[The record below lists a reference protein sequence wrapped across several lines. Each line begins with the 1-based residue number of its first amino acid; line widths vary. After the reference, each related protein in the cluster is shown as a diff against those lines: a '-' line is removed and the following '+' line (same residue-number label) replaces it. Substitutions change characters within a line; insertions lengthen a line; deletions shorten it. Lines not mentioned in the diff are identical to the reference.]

1 MGSEYSGELVMD
13 GSENMDCGALEK
25 VEAKELEE
33 ENNSTKGVKPKK
45 GAALPKG
52 RKVTLSGSETL
63 KSPYGRRVA
72 PMVDDELRKKY
83 DKVAGATKAKRV
95 KKTKEGEEKDEFD
108 ILGDT
113 PTKSLAE
120 RLGNSPEQLEKKMA
134 TKKKE
139 TKQTKAPRTKK
150 EPAKKIDSPKKKGRK
165 RPSWE
170 SGSSD
175 EVNSSDDEDGSEAV
189 SVPVRTTTRRAAEE
203 VNPHLR
209 GGRVENHLGK
219 TTPSSPDRDSNLDL
233 PVLNGQA
240 QHDSAEK
247 ETYVGELEAR
257 RRVGRQGDDLNETIR
272 ELTGVTTSSE
282 DEMDEDEILDNLGI
296 IGLVQ
301 ELSERDDSG
310 WASGMTGVSWWKDS
324 PLLEAGVDEQP
335 DSGIIPIGRRGR
347 TGGVGRV
354 LQPGV
359 ETLLVGG
366 SRTQIGRLPQVAYRG
381 MLIVAAQGHGSEN
394 MVPGGRGAGWRVPAK
409 KKTID
414 VSDTDSEF
422 DVPKNKKKITKVLN
436 TSDAMFDNL
445 VGSGSGGSVDAPVE
459 VSSDDD
465 MFSNKKAAPK
475 KRMLHKID
483 KEATVQIQK
492 KTVPKRATKK
502 RVYLDDSQDEEED
515 IMPKKSRGKKKVES
529 SDEEF
534 TIEDSDF

>member
-1 MGSEYSGELVMD
+1 MGTEYSGELVMD
-13 GSENMDCGALEK
+13 GSENMDCGAVQAVEGLEK

-33 ENNSTKGVKPKK
+33 ENSTKGVKSKK

-52 RKVTLSGSETL
+52 KKVTPSGSETL
-63 KSPYGRRVA
+63 KSPHGRRVA

-83 DKVAGATKAKRV
+83 DKVAGATKAKQAALLSFLRTCIGRANPPPYSLDRPTIHSIV
-95 KKTKEGEEKDEFD
+95 IVTPYPSTTIPYLPPRLTTHVAGTVPLPPTATHVARTVPLPPTATHVAGTVPLPPNATHVAGTVPLPPTATHVAGTFPLPPPRLTLPGQFLCLPLRLTLPGQFLYRPPQLPVAGTVLSPSNLIVPSDGMGYTRRAGKAHRQKTLKKTVTTKQYSTRGPLFYDPHCNHQTPEGQHSAPTSPRGKKTKAGEEKDEFD

-175 EVNSSDDEDGSEAV
+175 EMNSSDDEDGSEAV
-189 SVPVRTTTRRAAEE
+189 SVPVRTTTRRAA
-203 VNPHLR
+203 
-209 GGRVENHLGK
+209 
-219 TTPSSPDRDSNLDL
+219 
-233 PVLNGQA
+233 
-240 QHDSAEK
+240 
-247 ETYVGELEAR
+247 
-257 RRVGRQGDDLNETIR
+257 
-272 ELTGVTTSSE
+272 
-282 DEMDEDEILDNLGI
+282 
-296 IGLVQ
+296 
-301 ELSERDDSG
+301 
-310 WASGMTGVSWWKDS
+310 
-324 PLLEAGVDEQP
+324 
-335 DSGIIPIGRRGR
+335 
-347 TGGVGRV
+347 
-354 LQPGV
+354 
-359 ETLLVGG
+359 
-366 SRTQIGRLPQVAYRG
+366 
-381 MLIVAAQGHGSEN
+381 
-394 MVPGGRGAGWRVPAK
+394 
-409 KKTID
+409 
-414 VSDTDSEF
+414 
-422 DVPKNKKKITKVLN
+422 VLN

-465 MFSNKKAAPK
+465 MFSNKKKAAPK

-483 KEATVQIQK
+483 KEAIVQIQK
-492 KTVPKRATKK
+492 KTVPKRAPKK
-502 RVYLDDSQDEEED
+502 RIYLDDSLDEEED
-515 IMPKKSRGKKKVES
+515 IIPKKSRGKKKVES

>member
-1 MGSEYSGELVMD
+1 MTLVGSIQVIEVWWCAGGGGGPLASWTSEEEAIEVSRLIFPTHALVVVVSSTVLTD
-13 GSENMDCGALEK
+13 NLSAIFPRTGCLGTTKFCSVPKVLLGVLGLCSWSVGHPPCVLSRPTLRNQNCYPFLRLWRQYKGWVARPVQERSKDTRADWTLEK

-33 ENNSTKGVKPKK
+33 ENNSTKNVKPKK

-52 RKVTLSGSETL
+52 RKVTVSGSETL

-83 DKVAGATKAKRV
+83 DKAVGATKAKRG

-189 SVPVRTTTRRAAEE
+189 SVPVRTTTRRAAA
-203 VNPHLR
+203 PKKYSF
-209 GGRVENHLGK
+209 G
-219 TTPSSPDRDSNLDL
+219 DSDDHDDDDDDDEDL
-233 PVLNGQA
+233 EL
-240 QHDSAEK
+240 HDNK
-247 ETYVGELEAR
+247 MD
-257 RRVGRQGDDLNETIR
+257 GDDFRPENDL
-272 ELTGVTTSSE
+272 ELDDD
-282 DEMDEDEILDNLGI
+282 DE
-296 IGLVQ
+296 
-301 ELSERDDSG
+301 
-310 WASGMTGVSWWKDS
+310 
-324 PLLEAGVDEQP
+324 
-335 DSGIIPIGRRGR
+335 
-347 TGGVGRV
+347 
-354 LQPGV
+354 
-359 ETLLVGG
+359 
-366 SRTQIGRLPQVAYRG
+366 
-381 MLIVAAQGHGSEN
+381 
-394 MVPGGRGAGWRVPAK
+394 VPAK

-445 VGSGSGGSVDAPVE
+445 VGSGSGGSADAPVE

-502 RVYLDDSQDEEED
+502 RIYLDDSQDEEEE
-515 IMPKKSRGKKKVES
+515 IIPKKSRGKKKVES

>member
-13 GSENMDCGALEK
+13 GSENMDCGAVQALEK

-95 KKTKEGEEKDEFD
+95 KKSKEGEEKDEFD

-209 GGRVENHLGK
+209 GGIVENHLGK

-240 QHDSAEK
+240 QHDSALANYA
-247 ETYVGELEAR
+247 TEAS
-257 RRVGRQGDDLNETIR
+257 D
-272 ELTGVTTSSE
+272 
-282 DEMDEDEILDNLGI
+282 
-296 IGLVQ
+296 
-301 ELSERDDSG
+301 
-310 WASGMTGVSWWKDS
+310 
-324 PLLEAGVDEQP
+324 
-335 DSGIIPIGRRGR
+335 PI
-347 TGGVGRV
+347 
-354 LQPGV
+354 
-359 ETLLVGG
+359 
-366 SRTQIGRLPQVAYRG
+366 
-381 MLIVAAQGHGSEN
+381 
-394 MVPGGRGAGWRVPAK
+394 
-409 KKTID
+409 
-414 VSDTDSEF
+414 
-422 DVPKNKKKITKVLN
+422 
-436 TSDAMFDNL
+436 
-445 VGSGSGGSVDAPVE
+445 
-459 VSSDDD
+459 
-465 MFSNKKAAPK
+465 
-475 KRMLHKID
+475 
-483 KEATVQIQK
+483 
-492 KTVPKRATKK
+492 
-502 RVYLDDSQDEEED
+502 
-515 IMPKKSRGKKKVES
+515 
-529 SDEEF
+529 
-534 TIEDSDF
+534 